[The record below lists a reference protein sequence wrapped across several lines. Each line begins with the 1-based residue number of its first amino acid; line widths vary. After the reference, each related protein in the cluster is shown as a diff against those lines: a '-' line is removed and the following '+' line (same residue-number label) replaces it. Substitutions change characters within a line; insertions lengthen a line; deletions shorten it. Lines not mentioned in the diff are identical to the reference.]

1 MDQLIDPLQPTEHV
15 RQELLRYLETA
26 FSTRY
31 GSFTKERRDLLLKHG
46 ELATEPILELLPG
59 YRTDR
64 SVSDLTEQ
72 DLPGLPASAV
82 EKFKAL
88 VSAKGGL
95 TRPEWKLYEHQT
107 DMLSSSLEGL
117 PCVITS
123 GTGSGK
129 TESFL
134 LPIFASLVRE
144 AVGWKDVPN
153 PSIPDWKGYAG
164 QIIDNNRRHLRG
176 ETGEHVPAVRALI
189 LYPMNALVEDQLTR
203 LRSALDGKEARSV
216 LDEHFG
222 RHRFYFGR
230 YNGSTPVSGHP
241 VEWDPSGANGRAKKW
256 KRRELRKRLDS
267 FNQDS
272 QRTDQF
278 LANSPGLSED
288 ERRELRSFF
297 PRVADDSAELLHRW
311 EMQQT
316 PPDILVTN
324 YSMLQIMLMRHPDP
338 SLDGDIGDSEIFER
352 TRTWLEGDEANV
364 FHLVVD
370 ELHLNRGA
378 AGTEAAY
385 LLRILLD
392 RLGLHP
398 DHPQLRILASSAS
411 LTVEPRELLDQSL
424 EFLRGFW
431 GVSDPSTF
439 AIIPGHHVEPP
450 QGDITIPLPSKALAS
465 LGALA
470 THKQGAFEAE
480 EAEGADQLDAIADEF
495 GLTIEAGKRV
505 QGLVQGMESS
515 WSLERRIHCAFE
527 AGEGDAPS
535 PKRLSEVAS
544 HPAMF
549 GDALQGDAL
558 RGLTTILQTYV
569 ASPTSTLPRFRVH
582 TFVRNLEGLWAAPCD
597 PDPEGRTFGQL
608 FTDPSHGVDHD
619 TGGRLQELLYCEH
632 CGTTFFGGGRL
643 GRDEDG
649 VFGKEIR
656 SWELTSIEP
665 DPGRLPF
672 GSDSD
677 LTEFKTHGELV
688 VFWPGTDRH
697 TFAED
702 AWTQFDLDALRK
714 KQGKVWELPKGTAS
728 EECVW
733 RSAWLDCRSGIVRWD
748 QRRPGSIEGWVFCMR
763 DSGQLDVAGYTS
775 RANSI
780 AGLPCICPSCG
791 ADHSERLRK
800 SPIRNFRPGL
810 NQSAQVLARALR
822 LGIEG
827 VAGTDESSKKM
838 VAFSDSRE
846 QAAVLSAQI
855 ELRQYEDCA
864 RRFIVEYFA
873 ERGRAAAFEETIHK
887 RLSTGEKPK
896 AVAAEYPEYRDSVA
910 RITRYRQTVDADL
923 DDEAVAQAKAALEA
937 IGGATRV
944 RLASLLE
951 EPSFPTP
958 CRLVGDFL
966 SLGASPV
973 GPSEW
978 SGEVTRY
985 WTELFRLSNDGAWV
999 WKPEADEGQPLW
1011 PRREAWLG
1019 SSSNPNGLLPR
1030 RLLDL
1035 TFSRSY
1041 FGLEVMGIG
1050 RVVLPLSVRGT
1061 LQGIATGIGVEP
1073 DRILSVSEGF
1083 LELLGSQ
1090 LFRCSPSNPNFD
1102 RRPDEWSEPE
1112 DIGREPG
1119 STGEG
1124 NKRKHARLFVKRAAE
1139 ALGTTSLVL
1148 AGALIEI
1155 INSAGH
1161 RGLIVHFDAL
1171 EIELVND
1178 DANYLRCSNCRRPH
1192 LDLGAVV
1199 CVACATASM
1208 VPQSDSV
1215 GALRGRHYYAPVP
1228 GDGGQARRLSCEELT
1243 GQTDNPLL
1251 RQRRFRG
1258 VLIEG
1263 EPIKDPAPRAAIPF
1277 FDTVDFLSVTTT
1289 MEVGVDIGSLNS
1301 VLMANVPPERFNYQQ
1316 RVGRAGR
1323 KGQRFAYA
1331 FTFCR
1336 NTSHDSFYFASPER
1350 ITGDPPP
1357 VPFLALDRPE
1367 IARRLVSKE
1376 VLRRAFFAEGA
1387 RWSDSP
1393 GVDTHGEFCT
1403 KGTWVSKFKSLI
1415 VNWLAR
1421 EAATIRIVADAVTRG
1436 ASIDVDELCNWI
1448 SNDLVASIDQALTEE
1463 SSDQSSL
1470 GEVLGN
1476 AGHLPMLGMPTRVR
1490 VLYLDLQE
1498 QDWKKGEEGIASID
1512 RELELAVTEFA
1523 PGSKRVKDKLIFEC
1537 NGFSP
1542 PLLWDKV
1549 RKIWQPEPNGRAF
1562 ERQRLVLWC
1571 PDCLHFDPASSPSA
1585 TCCPA
1590 CGCPVG
1596 QEPGTALLCEAW
1608 SPTAFRVT
1616 NTRAKA
1622 VGEDDGHGESSRS
1635 FLAVPSSDFESPDTL
1650 GNARLEP
1657 GVPEVVRLN
1666 DNRRELFPVAPAT
1679 GGGRPIAQGRQP
1691 SFGPWED
1698 QFVRDPG
1705 NPSLQVAIYAHKK
1718 TDVLRI
1724 QHDHVPLG
1732 LNLDPLAPGS
1742 SVRAAYYSAA
1752 ELLRRAWAIE
1762 LDIDAEEIDVAPV
1775 AVVSSRQDPSR
1786 RQGALMLADHH
1797 ANGAGFVT
1805 ELRRRW
1811 GQFLPDLIAGKTKYS
1826 AQLLDAHHVASCG
1839 RACYTCLRSYRNR
1852 FIDGLL
1858 DWRTGYDLLRLL
1870 VNGDYSVGLL
1880 GDFTES
1886 PSLNDWRKRTDIALD
1901 AFVSAFSDQE
1911 VQYAIEPRAPLP
1923 ALRRTSDGC
1932 TSFVAVKHPL
1942 WSSSS
1947 GREGNLPDAT
1957 VVELESRAIVGAPT
1971 VIVDSFSSLHRPTW
1985 TRGQIEDEIK
1995 SALDPQAADISGGSG
2010 A

>member
-1 MDQLIDPLQPTEHV
+1 MAQLIDPLQPPEHV

-31 GSFTKERRDLLLKHG
+31 GSFATERRDLLLTFG
-46 ELATEPILELLPG
+46 ELATEPILELLPS

-64 SVSDLTEQ
+64 SVSKLTDQ
-72 DLPGLPASAV
+72 DLPGLTAAAV

-107 DMLSSSLEGL
+107 QMLSSSLKGL
-117 PCVITS
+117 PGVITS

-144 AVGWKDVPN
+144 AVGWRDVPS
-153 PSIPDWKGYAG
+153 PSIPNWQGYAG

-203 LRSALDGKEARSV
+203 LRSALDGEEARAV

-241 VEWDPSGANGRAKKW
+241 VQRDPSRPQGRAKTS
-256 KRRELRKRLDS
+256 KRNELKKRLRS

-278 LANSPGLSED
+278 LANTTGLSED
-288 ERRELRSFF
+288 NRRELRSFF

-324 YSMLQIMLMRHPDP
+324 YSMLQTMLMRHPDP
-338 SLDGDIGDSEIFER
+338 SLNGDIGDSEIFER
-352 TRTWLEGDEANV
+352 TKTWLEGDENNV

-411 LTVEPRELLDQSL
+411 LAMEPSELRVQSL

-431 GVSDPSTF
+431 GVADPNKF

-450 QGDITIPLPSKALAS
+450 QGDISTPLPSKALAD
-465 LGALA
+465 LGVLVAHSQGVFA
-470 THKQGAFEAE
+470 TED
-480 EAEGADQLDAIADEF
+480 AEGADQLDAIGAEL
-495 GLTIEAGKRV
+495 GLTIEAGSRI
-505 QGLVQGMESS
+505 QGLVEGMESS
-515 WSLERRIHCAFE
+515 WSLERRIHSAFE
-527 AGEGDAPS
+527 AGEGNAPS
-535 PKRLSEVAS
+535 PKRTSEIAS

-549 GDALQGDAL
+549 GDASQGDAL
-558 RGLTTILQTYV
+558 RGMATILQTY
-569 ASPTSTLPRFRVH
+569 AAPPTSTLPRFRVH
-582 TFVRNLEGLWAAPCD
+582 SFVRNLEGLWAAPCD
-597 PDPEGRTFGQL
+597 PDSEGRAFGQL
-608 FTDPSHGVDHD
+608 FTDPSQGLDPD
-619 TGGRLQELLYCEH
+619 TSGRLQELLYCEH

-672 GSDSD
+672 GADSD

-697 TFAED
+697 PFAEE
-702 AWTQFDLDALRK
+702 AWTQFDLGVLRQT
-714 KQGKVWELPKGTAS
+714 QGKVWGLPKETPS
-728 EECVW
+728 EKCVW
-733 RSAWLDCRSGIVRWD
+733 RKAWLDCRSGIVRWD
-748 QRRPGSIEGWVFCMR
+748 QQRPGSIEGWVFCLR
-763 DSGQLDVAGYTS
+763 DSDQLDVEGYTS
-775 RANSI
+775 QANSI

-791 ADHSERLRK
+791 ANHSERLRK

-827 VAGTDESSKKM
+827 VAGTDESNTKM

-846 QAAVLSAQI
+846 QAAVLSAQV

-864 RRFIVEYFA
+864 RRFLVEYFA
-873 ERGRAAAFEETIHK
+873 ERGRAAAFEAAIHT
-887 RLSTGEKPK
+887 RLAAGEKPK
-896 AVAAEYPEYRDSVA
+896 EVAADFPAHRDSVA
-910 RITRYRQTVDADL
+910 SITGHLQTIDADL
-923 DDEAVAQAKAALEA
+923 DAEAVAHAKNALAA

-944 RLASLLE
+944 RLAWVLD
-951 EPSFPTP
+951 EPSFPKP
-958 CRLVGDFL
+958 CRIVSDFL
-966 SLGASPV
+966 SLGTSPV

-978 SGEVTRY
+978 GEVVTPY
-985 WTELFRLSNDGAWV
+985 WTELFRQGHDGAWV
-999 WKPEADEGQPLW
+999 WRPETDENQPLW
-1011 PRREAWLG
+1011 HRRESWLG
-1019 SSSNPNGLLPR
+1019 SNSAPDGLLPR

-1041 FGLEVMGIG
+1041 FGFEVMGIG
-1050 RVVLPLSVRGT
+1050 RVVLPLSVRDKVHRM
-1061 LQGIATGIGVEP
+1061 ATGIGVDP
-1073 DRILSVSEGF
+1073 KTLLSVSEGL

-1090 LFRCSPSNPNFD
+1090 LFRCSPSNPNYN
-1102 RRPDEWSEPE
+1102 RPDDWSDPKE
-1112 DIGREPG
+1112 IGREPG

-1139 ALGTTSLVL
+1139 ALGTTSMAL
-1148 AGALIEI
+1148 AEVLIEI
-1155 INSAGH
+1155 LNSADH
-1161 RGLIVHFDAL
+1161 RGLIVHFRPL
-1171 EIELVND
+1171 EVELVND

-1199 CVACATASM
+1199 CVACATAQL

-1215 GALRGRHYYAPVP
+1215 GVLRSRHYYAPVP

-1263 EPIKDPAPRAAIPF
+1263 EPIKDPAPRKAIPS

-1336 NTSHDSFYFASPER
+1336 NTSHDSFYFSSPER

-1357 VPFLALDRPE
+1357 IPFLALDRPE
-1367 IARRLVSKE
+1367 IARRLVAKE
-1376 VLRRAFFAEGA
+1376 VLRRAFLAEGA

-1393 GVDTHGEFCT
+1393 GGDTHGEFCT
-1403 KGTWVSKFKSLI
+1403 KDSWDATFKPLI
-1415 VNWLAR
+1415 VDWLAR
-1421 EAATIRIVADAVTRG
+1421 ESGTIRSVADAVTRG
-1436 ASIDVDELCNWI
+1436 ASVDVDEMCQWI
-1448 SNDLVASIDQALTEE
+1448 SNDLVASIDQALAEE
-1463 SSDQSSL
+1463 SSDRSSL

-1498 QDWKKGEEGIASID
+1498 QEWGEGEEGVASID

-1523 PGSKRVKDKLIFEC
+1523 PGSKRVKDKRIFEC
-1537 NGFSP
+1537 NGFST

-1549 RKIWQPEPNGRAF
+1549 CKTWRPEPNGLAL

-1571 PDCLHFDPASSPSA
+1571 PDCLHFDPASNPSA

-1596 QEPGTALLCEAW
+1596 EEPGTALLCEAW

-1616 NTRAKA
+1616 NARAKA
-1622 VGEDDGHGESSRS
+1622 VGEDDEHGESSRS
-1635 FLAVPSSDFESPDTL
+1635 FLAVPSSDFEGPDTL

-1666 DNRRELFPVAPAT
+1666 DNRRALFSVAPAT
-1679 GGGRPIAQGRQP
+1679 GGGLPIAQGRRP
-1691 SFGPWED
+1691 SFGPWDE
-1698 QFVRDPG
+1698 QVVRDNE
-1705 NPSLQVAIYAHKK
+1705 NPSQQIAIYAHKK

-1724 QHDHVPLG
+1724 QHDRLPLG
-1732 LNLDPLAPGS
+1732 INLDPLAPGS

-1775 AVVSSRQDPSR
+1775 AVVPSRQDPSV
-1786 RQGALMLADHH
+1786 RQGVLMLADHH

-1811 GQFLPDLIAGKTKYS
+1811 GQFLPDLIVGKTKYS
-1826 AQLLDAHHVASCG
+1826 ERLLDTHHVASCG
-1839 RACYTCLRSYRNR
+1839 RACYTCLRGYRNR

-1858 DWRTGYDLLRLL
+1858 DWRIGYDLLRLL
-1870 VNGDYSVGLL
+1870 VDDDYSAGLL
-1880 GDFTES
+1880 GDFTAS
-1886 PSLNDWRKRTDIALD
+1886 PSLSDWRTRTDLALD
-1901 AFVSAFSDQE
+1901 AFVYAFSDPE
-1911 VQYAIEPRAPLP
+1911 VQYAIEPGAPLP

-1932 TSFVAVKHPL
+1932 TSFVVVKHPL

-1957 VVELESRAIVGAPT
+1957 VVELENRATAGAPT
-1971 VIVDSFSSLHRPTW
+1971 VVVDSFGLLHRPTW
-1985 TRGQIEDEIK
+1985 TRRQVEDQIR
-1995 SALDPQAADISGGSG
+1995 SALDPQPTNTSGKSS